1 MSSNYV
7 GIDLGT
13 QGVRILVVD
22 AAGRPLADA
31 KRSWAIPNPE
41 CAEHEQDSGF
51 WWTSL
56 LEAGDE
62 TFAALAANDRSQ
74 IRGIAVAST
83 SGSLLVCNGEGQ
95 ALRPA
100 ILHSDR
106 RAWDESADCNRA
118 SATWRESSGFQ
129 FRATFS
135 LPKLLWVKNNEPTVW
150 QQIQHALH
158 PADWLTGKLCGCW
171 GRSDETNVLKLGYDL
186 VSRRWPDFI
195 GKLGVPGQVLPQV
208 QPSGRLV
215 GALLPDLARRWD
227 LGEHVVIASGITDSN
242 AVHLSSGSVAEGEWT
257 TTIGTAMGIK
267 GIVSRPVSDASGS
280 FYCHRNPDGLWI
292 LGGASNV
299 GGAAL
304 NRGFGLENLRKLET
318 SLPTP
323 RRTEYMVYPL
333 EGTGDWF
340 PLSWPMARRL
350 EFGERP
356 GIAERLLATYE
367 GMAFIER
374 WAYDRLVAMGVAV
387 DAVTA
392 AGGTNS
398 SAAFLAMRATLLP
411 KPLRTVENCCA
422 AKGAAMLAAMAAE
435 QKPLATIAARMANT
449 STRIAPVSADHDY
462 LEGKYRRFV
471 DALTHEFG
479 VTSLPG
485 ETTDNLNHLNAG
497 VTHAT

>member
-22 AAGRPLADA
+22 ATGKPLADA
-31 KRSWAIPNPE
+31 RRSWEIPNPE
-41 CAEHEQDSGF
+41 YEEHEQDSGS

-56 LEAGDE
+56 LAAGDE
-62 TFAALAANDRSQ
+62 TFAALDANDRSQ
-74 IRGIAVAST
+74 IKGIAVAST
-83 SGSLLVCNGEGQ
+83 SGSLLVCDGEGQ

-106 RAWDESADCNRA
+106 RARDESAQCNRA
-118 SATWRESSGFQ
+118 SETWRKSSGFQ

-135 LPKLLWVKNNEPTVW
+135 LPKLLWIKRHEPTVW
-150 QQIQHALH
+150 LQTRHALH
-158 PADWLTGKLCGCW
+158 PADWLTGNLCGNW

-186 VSRRWPDFI
+186 VNRRWPEFMAT
-195 GKLGVPGQVLPQV
+195 LGIPGQMLPQV
-208 QPSGRLV
+208 QPSGRPV
-215 GALLPDLARRWD
+215 GALLPDLARRWGF
-227 LGEHVVIASGITDSN
+227 GEHVVIASGITDSN

-267 GIVSRPVSDASGS
+267 GIVSRPVPDGRGS
-280 FYCHRNPDGLWI
+280 FYCHRHPDGLWI

-356 GIAERLLATYE
+356 GIAEQLLATYE
-367 GMAFIER
+367 GIAFIER
-374 WAYDRLVAMGVAV
+374 WAYDRLMAMGVAV
-387 DAVTA
+387 DSVTA

-411 KPLRTVENCCA
+411 RPLRTVENCCA

-435 QKPLATIAARMANT
+435 NKPLEPIAARMANT
-449 STRIAPVSADHDY
+449 STLIAPVSGDRDY
-462 LEGKYRRFV
+462 LETKYRRFV
-471 DALTHEFG
+471 DALTREFAG
-479 VTSLPG
+479 TSLAG
-485 ETTDNLNHLNAG
+485 ETIENMTHINTG